1 MLAVIPHLVLVV
13 GMTSVLFLAW
23 RADHPRLEAEP
34 RPLKSTARRHLPS
47 GIAMHRLPSFA
58 SKLRLPSRLKV
69 RMRSVGKALE
79 ANAYS
84 AEPA

>member
-1 MLAVIPHLVLVV
+1 MAVLPHLALVV
-13 GMTSVLFLAW
+13 GMTSVLLLAW
-23 RADHPRLEAEP
+23 RADHPRIEAEP
-34 RPLKSTARRHLPS
+34 RPLRSTARRHLPS

-79 ANAYS
+79 AT